1 VLLLK
6 DILVV
11 WLDLYSWLVGGD
23 GAATEPNIYSFV
35 KVGCWIAS
43 SEIALGLD
51 TGGEEEEG
59 K

>member
-1 VLLLK
+1 
-6 DILVV
+6 
-11 WLDLYSWLVGGD
+11 LVGGD